1 MDTISLLIEKETLK
15 KKMDNAEA
23 FLEELIHYIFV
34 VCKEDDYITPEVI
47 CRKLYKYGFIDKK
60 DGEWVAD
67 TPQKE
72 TIEKIAKLQ
81 KLLGVEKYIED
92 WDIFIKMQSTVST
105 SDSENAKYSKG
116 AEE

>member
-1 MDTISLLIEKETLK
+1 MDTVSLLIELEVLK

-67 TPQKE
+67 TPQTDIHGLTDCDFCKGE
-72 TIEKIAKLQ
+72 NCEECEGGKDEPQT
-81 KLLGVEKYIED
+81 ED
-92 WDIFIKMQSTVST
+92 AYAYDEDDWYDKTER
-105 SDSENAKYSKG
+105 SE
-116 AEE
+116 